1 MGLKMA
7 EPTSTTAATGAVTGA
22 SLLALFPGLDAGAV
36 LGAFAGA
43 SVFVMSSNDL
53 TTLKKLAFLGLA
65 IVAGLIAAP
74 MAAALL
80 AIILPQSVQVSAGVG
95 ALIASALVIKVLIW
109 LINKAD
115 NPTALLSVL
124 KGGGK

>member
-1 MGLKMA
+1 MA
-7 EPTSTTAATGAVTGA
+7 EPTSTTATTLAVTGA
-22 SLLALFPGLDAGAV
+22 SLLALFPGLDAGSV

-53 TTLKKLAFLGLA
+53 GTVRKLAFLGLA

-80 AIILPQSVQVSAGVG
+80 STIVPKGVQVSAGVG
-95 ALIASALVIKVLIW
+95 ALTASALVIKVLIW

-115 NPTALLSVL
+115 NPASLLAGL
-124 KGGGK
+124 KGDDK

>member
-1 MGLKMA
+1 MA
-7 EPTSTTAATGAVTGA
+7 EPASTTVATAAVTGV

-43 SVFVMSSNDL
+43 AVFVMSSNEL
-53 TTLKKLAFLGLA
+53 GTLKKLAFLALA
-65 IVAGLIAAP
+65 FVAGLIAAP
-74 MAAALL
+74 MASALL
-80 AIILPQSVQVSAGVG
+80 ATVLPQSVQVSAGVG
-95 ALIASALVIKVLIW
+95 ALLASALVIKVLIW

-115 NPTALLSVL
+115 NPAELLSAL

>member
-7 EPTSTTAATGAVTGA
+7 EPTSTTAATVAVTGA

>member
-1 MGLKMA
+1 MA
-7 EPTSTTAATGAVTGA
+7 EPASTTIATAAVTGV

-43 SVFVMSSNDL
+43 AVFVMSSSEL
-53 TTLKKLAFLGLA
+53 TTRRKLAFLALA
-65 IVAGLIAAP
+65 FVAGLIAAP
-74 MAAALL
+74 MASALL
-80 AIILPQSVQVSAGVG
+80 ATILPDRVQVSAGVG
-95 ALIASALVIKVLIW
+95 ALLASALVIKVLIR

-115 NPTALLSVL
+115 NPADLLSSL